1 LFVKDDHREKA
12 ALALARF
19 RKEVREAGFSE
30 DELSD
35 ILGHISA
42 LEQEVKAPK
51 PDKAVLKSSTEALD
65 DVTHSPEVTNAIAR
79 VVRFFNSIGIQ

>member
-1 LFVKDDHREKA
+1 MKDDHREKA
-12 ALALARF
+12 IMALERF

-30 DELSD
+30 DELGD

-42 LEQEVKAPK
+42 LEQEVKAAK
-51 PDKAVLKSSTEALD
+51 PDQAVMKSSTEALD
-65 DVTHSPEVTNAIAR
+65 EVTHSPDVTDAIAR